1 MPYKVVKVNKGF
13 KVKKKQPGRPV
24 YFSKGP
30 LTKKTAEKQL
40 KALYINEKKRK
51 S

>member
-1 MPYKVVKVNKGF
+1 MPYKMVKVDGGF
-13 KVKKKQPGRPV
+13 KIKKNQPGRPV
-24 YFSKGP
+24 FFSKKP

-40 KALYINEKKRK
+40 KALYINEKKR